1 MHCLR
6 DTSSFQLISIRFM
19 YVFSSVQ
26 FCVDE
31 VEYLVP
37 VLWLLAFVPCFCL
50 LFVRFSVS
58 CVILVTHRSSH
69 CPAQEYDAITSYP
82 DDSEN
87 DDNRDHNEMKCIN
100 PTDRKSVF
108 LTARTTTTKSVT
120 LHRGLVYFSTLSRKS
135 SAPAD

>member
-1 MHCLR
+1 
-6 DTSSFQLISIRFM
+6 M
-19 YVFSSVQ
+19 YDFSSVQ

-50 LFVRFSVS
+50 LFVLFSVS

-87 DDNRDHNEMKCIN
+87 DDNRDHDEKKCIN

-108 LTARTTTTKSVT
+108 LTARTTKKKCNTVQ
-120 LHRGLVYFSTLSRKS
+120 RLSLLFNVEQQI
-135 SAPAD
+135 